1 MAAGPPA
8 NGANRQNSAEEVEQQ
23 IEGMFEKADDLMIN
37 QEKFQEARQL
47 YLEILELDP
56 ENIDG
61 LNSVAT
67 CIKHLTTTEQSHFDE
82 CLPYYQKALE
92 ADPEDFETNFNIGI
106 LFYDQKQDAERAIHY
121 LKIAV
126 NEEKNASALFNL
138 AVIYEDKG
146 DRVRAKEY
154 YQEVLKVDPQHYQTK
169 VNLAIILEKEGKSH
183 EAQV

>member
-1 MAAGPPA
+1 M
-8 NGANRQNSAEEVEQQ
+8 
-23 IEGMFEKADDLMIN
+23 
-37 QEKFQEARQL
+37 
-47 YLEILELDP
+47 EILELDP

-67 CIKHLTTTEQSHFDE
+67 CIKQLTPVNQSYFDE
-82 CLPYYQKALE
+82 VMPYYQKALE

-126 NEEKNASALFNL
+126 NEERSAIALFNL
-138 AVIYEDKG
+138 AVIFEEKG

-154 YQEVLKVDPQHYQTK
+154 YNEVS
-169 VNLAIILEKEGKSH
+169 IR
-183 EAQV
+183 